1 MRHSTFS
8 LRRADFLSAAAAVT
22 IVTSLNQARAADLV
36 PLSIGTSSD
45 PNNGGL
51 LIVAKRMDYFK
62 DNGLDVTL
70 KYFPSA
76 GDMVAA
82 MAAGAL
88 NMGTGATVPTST
100 LRAGGFPAVV
110 LAQQADIS
118 NAQEV
123 VCAKDIKTPQDFEGK
138 KVGALFGTTPQML
151 ADAMWQHYH
160 IPTDKVTMVN
170 LGPADMVT
178 ALLRGDIAGAVLWEP
193 WSSQAVKGGAHR
205 LLTGTESYIPGQSGP
220 SPLIG
225 VHSVLIAP
233 KPWADKNPAIV
244 SSVLKSLIKADRFI
258 ATQSDKAAE
267 VVGTEL
273 RVPADEMRQQMAR
286 NRYSLR
292 IDAKLIRDMNLESA
306 FLLRTG
312 KLKSPLKAADW
323 VYTGPLKKVDPH
335 LVTWAG
341 SF

>member
-1 MRHSTFS
+1 MKARNSFI
-8 LRRADFLSAAAAVT
+8 LRRADFLSAATAAAVA
-22 IVTSLNQARAADLV
+22 ISLNPALAADLTSLN
-36 PLSIGTSSD
+36 IGTSSD

-51 LIVAKRMDYFK
+51 LIAAKRMGYFK

-88 NMGTGATVPTST
+88 YMGTGATVPTST

-123 VCAKDIKTPQDFEGK
+123 VVSKDIRTPQDLMGK

-151 ADAMWQHYH
+151 ADAMWQHYK

-178 ALLRGDIAGAVLWEP
+178 ALLRGDLAGAVLWEP

-205 LLTGTESYIPGQSGP
+205 LLSGSESYVPGDSGP

-233 KPWADKNPAIV
+233 KPWVDKNPEIV
-244 SSVLKSLIKADRFI
+244 SEVLKSLIKADQFI
-258 ATQSDKAAE
+258 KSQPDKAAAE
-267 VVGTEL
+267 VGAEL
-273 RVPADEMRQQMAR
+273 RVPPDEMKQQMAR

-292 IDAKLIRDMNLESA
+292 IDAKLIRDMNLEAA
-306 FLLRTG
+306 FLRKNG
-312 KLKSPLKAADW
+312 KLKTPLQAADW
-323 VYTGPLKKVDPH
+323 VYPSPLAKVDPK
-335 LVTWAG
+335 LVTWRT
-341 SF
+341 